1 VSALLIGILIFA
13 TLYLGTVALLGHR
26 PAREVVGER
35 LRQIEG
41 SRTSREARLSLPFYE
56 RTLVPLVKTTVG
68 RIMQLTPPH
77 SVATVRRRLT
87 MAGRWQ
93 SDPLGWIFLK
103 WLVAGLLGGAA
114 VLVGSLHHSP
124 VPFRLVGAVAAG
136 GIGYLW
142 FEASLRRAIRRR
154 QARVLKELPET
165 LDLLT
170 ISVEAGL
177 GLDQAFEVVT
187 SRRPGPLTWE
197 IRKYL
202 EEVRLGADRRDA
214 LKAIATRT
222 GVEELIS
229 LTAAVIQALEFGVGI
244 AGVLRVQADGI
255 RVRRR
260 QRIEERA
267 MKASIKLLFPLIFLL
282 LPALFIVVAAPGFI
296 RVYTEFIKPTQQPGS
311 FSAPP
316 AVGR

>member
-1 VSALLIGILIFA
+1 MPRREGLVSL
-13 TLYLGTVALLGHR
+13 
-26 PAREVVGER
+26 GER
-35 LRQIEG
+35 LRQIGG
-41 SRTSREARLSLPFYE
+41 SRTSREARLSLPFYQ
-56 RTLVPLVKTTVG
+56 RTLVPLVKTSVG

-77 SVATVRRRLT
+77 SIAAVRHRLT

-103 WLVAGLLGGAA
+103 WLVAALLGGAVA
-114 VLVGSLHHSP
+114 LVGSVQHWP
-124 VPFRLVGAVAAG
+124 VPFRLVGAVAVG
-136 GIGYLW
+136 GIGSLW
-142 FEASLRRAIRRR
+142 SELSLRRAIRRR
-154 QARVLKELPET
+154 QARILKELPET

-187 SRRPGPLTWE
+187 SRRLGPLTWE

-244 AGVLRVQADGI
+244 ASVLRVQADGI

-296 RVYTEFIKPTQQPGS
+296 RVYTEFIKPTQPGS